1 MGQDGGSGL
10 DITSVSHALG
20 SILQEL
26 QIPVRSDQGHLSR
39 DSQPIKCA
47 SHSISAVLNPHPS
60 SLSSKPD
67 PEVFFLFISLGF
79 LEPGGVSA
87 LKLETPGRR

>member
-26 QIPVRSDQGHLSR
+26 QIPVRSDQGHLSG

-67 PEVFFLFISLGF
+67 PEVFFLVHI
-79 LEPGGVSA
+79 PG
-87 LKLETPGRR
+87 LPGTRRCFCPEVGDAWP